1 MDMNGLGLFRLI
13 KGKMDWLTQRQEVV
27 AHNIAN
33 ADTPGYRPSDLTPF
47 TFRAA
52 LGNAARLPQAQTSA
66 GHLTGTAAG
75 GGPAREVTERKPYET
90 APDGNGVVLEEQLLK
105 ISRTGTEYNM
115 AINLYRKHMG
125 LIRTAIGR
133 AG

>member
-1 MDMNGLGLFRLI
+1 MNGLGLFRLI

-27 AHNIAN
+27 AQNIAN
-33 ADTPGYRPSDLTPF
+33 ADTPDYRPSDLTPF

-52 LGNAARLPQAQTSA
+52 LGNAARLQPARTSA
-66 GHLTGTAAG
+66 AHLTGTAAG
-75 GGPAREVTERKPYET
+75 AGAAREVTERRPYET

-115 AINLYRKHMG
+115 VINLYRKHMG
-125 LIRTAIGR
+125 LIRSAIGR
-133 AG
+133 TQ